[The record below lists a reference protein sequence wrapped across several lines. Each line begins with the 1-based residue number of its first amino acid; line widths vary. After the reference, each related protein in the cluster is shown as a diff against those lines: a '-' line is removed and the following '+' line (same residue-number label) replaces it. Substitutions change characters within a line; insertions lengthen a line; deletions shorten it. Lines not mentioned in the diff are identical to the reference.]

1 MISITQLLSYGSAL
15 AIAAIIPGPGMTAV
29 VARTLNGGV
38 VMGFAL
44 LSGLILG
51 DILYLSF
58 AIFGLVL
65 VADHL
70 AIIFNVIYWG
80 AALYLLWLAYSL
92 WRQDIQPLKTSDSIS
107 TKQFAIIGASGL
119 MITLSN
125 PKTIAFYMAI
135 LPLVI
140 SLNEITITIWSTI
153 LIPIT
158 LSILLL
164 VGMVF
169 ILGAKKASQFLSSR
183 RSQRIIF
190 RGTALMMAAA
200 AIGMLLKTQ

>member
-1 MISITQLLSYGSAL
+1 M
-15 AIAAIIPGPGMTAV
+15 
-29 VARTLNGGV
+29 
-38 VMGFAL
+38 
-44 LSGLILG
+44 
-51 DILYLSF
+51 
-58 AIFGLVL
+58 
-65 VADHL
+65 
-70 AIIFNVIYWG
+70 FNVIYWG

-200 AIGMLLKTQ
+200 AIGMLFKTQ

>member
-80 AALYLLWLAYSL
+80 VALYLLWLAYSL